1 MDSWYLQ
8 DLDGQTSIGGVA
20 AYKRFNPTGPLKDQY
35 EFELVEWKVGDEAA
49 GAEQVVADAVEKAA
63 LRAGGQGGES
73 GAGGSEEVEAAYEDM
88 DVEALLVRATDLGLK
103 DVGRS
108 TKRIL
113 IEEIEFFDANGRQGV
128 RSRATRKL
136 E

>member
-20 AYKRFNPTGPLKDQY
+20 AYKQFNPTGPLKDQY
-35 EFELVEWKVGDEAA
+35 EFELVEWKVGGETAA
-49 GAEQVVADAVEKAA
+49 AEQVVAEAVGKAA
-63 LRAGGQGGES
+63 SRAGGEGAEG
-73 GAGGSEEVEAAYEDM
+73 GAGGSEVAEAAYEDM
-88 DVEALLVRATDLGLK
+88 DVEALLVKAAERGLE

-113 IEEIEFFDANGRQGV
+113 IEEIEFFDQNGRQGV
-128 RSRATRKL
+128 RNRATRKL